1 MTDYMDALESALT
14 AASAAL
20 YFPICEGNK
29 NEKSLVNAAYF
40 NARLALWA
48 AKSRQ
53 LNMDLDLYK
62 MIANHDYESM
72 NTKESL
78 AMMKVCMQDKR
89 VHQFVAEQA
98 PSSIVDLI
106 HRVIL
111 RGKPFVIDT
120 NKLPASQVEYMTR
133 LHANV

>member
-1 MTDYMDALESALT
+1 
-14 AASAAL
+14 
-20 YFPICEGNK
+20 
-29 NEKSLVNAAYF
+29 
-40 NARLALWA
+40 
-48 AKSRQ
+48 
-53 LNMDLDLYK
+53 
-62 MIANHDYESM
+62 MITNHDYKSM

-120 NKLPASQVEYMTR
+120 NKLLASQVEYITR
-133 LHANV
+133 LHATV

>member
-1 MTDYMDALESALT
+1 MTDHIGSLESALT
-14 AASAAL
+14 ATAL
-20 YFPICEGNK
+20 HLAVCEGNK
-29 NEKSLVNAAYF
+29 NEESIVNAAF
-40 NARLALWA
+40 LNARSALWA

-53 LNMDLDLYK
+53 LNMHLDLYK
-62 MIANHDYESM
+62 MITNHDYKSM

-120 NKLPASQVEYMTR
+120 NKLLASQVEYITR
-133 LHANV
+133 LHATV